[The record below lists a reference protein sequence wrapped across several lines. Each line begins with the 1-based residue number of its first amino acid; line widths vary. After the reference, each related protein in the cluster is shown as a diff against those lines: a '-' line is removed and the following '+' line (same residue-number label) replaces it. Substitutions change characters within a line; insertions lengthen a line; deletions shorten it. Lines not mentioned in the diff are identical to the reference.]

1 MRLENLATF
10 LDGGRVVFSLIIA
23 LAFWRLG
30 RATRDRLYHAFA
42 IAFVL
47 MGVSS
52 TLLGLGVVST
62 EWSYFAF
69 LPRLFAF
76 LVIIWAIID
85 KNRRA
90 PKE

>member
-1 MRLENLATF
+1 MRLENLAIF
-10 LDGGRVVFSLIIA
+10 LDGGRVVFSLIIT

-42 IAFVL
+42 IAFFL
-47 MGVSS
+47 MAVSS
-52 TLLGLGVVST
+52 TLLGLGIVST
-62 EWSYFAF
+62 EWSFFAF
-69 LPRLFAF
+69 VPRLFAF